1 MVGCGVM
8 VACFAAWMFFGWIL
22 FDPED
27 WNGGGKKK

>member
-1 MVGCGVM
+1 MGC
-8 VACFAAWMFFGWIL
+8 AAMLCVFGAFMFFGWVL

>member
-1 MVGCGVM
+1 MAGCGVM
-8 VACFAAWMFFGWIL
+8 VAIFGAWLFFGWVF

>member
-1 MVGCGVM
+1 MGC
-8 VACFAAWMFFGWIL
+8 AAMLCVFGAFMFLGWIL